1 MDKTQH
7 EYLAGK
13 LKLQNTE
20 KDRAGERKKR
30 KIFLKAPVGQVPTFN
45 PPIAISARCRLFSL
59 PVFKR
64 VHFELSWAV
73 VSATVNPLGQET
85 NTVMN

>member
-20 KDRAGERKKR
+20 KDRAGERKKI
-30 KIFLKAPVGQVPTFN
+30 KIFLKAPVGQVSTFN
-45 PPIAISARCRLFSL
+45 PPIAISARCRLFSF
-59 PVFKR
+59 PDFKMAC
-64 VHFELSWAV
+64 FELLWDV
-73 VSATVNPLGQET
+73 VSTTVNPLGQET